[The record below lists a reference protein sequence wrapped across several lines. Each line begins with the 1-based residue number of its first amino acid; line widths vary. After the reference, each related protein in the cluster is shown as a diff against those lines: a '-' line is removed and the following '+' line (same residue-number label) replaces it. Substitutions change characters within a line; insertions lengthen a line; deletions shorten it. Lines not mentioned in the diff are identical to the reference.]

1 MARNRT
7 IQSKAAV
14 CITIGILS
22 GCVVGPDYRQVD
34 PHAPAAWS
42 TPLVNG
48 INGSDAAPSAWWV
61 AFHDAELDSL
71 IQRAEHLNLDLL
83 VAQAHLRQARAF
95 RAGSAA
101 DLGPTVDATGS
112 AFKQRQSQDQPLIGA
127 LPLPANFPFEYKVY
141 QAGFDA
147 SWEIDFFGG
156 KRRALEAA
164 DAEWQSAVE
173 ARNDVLVSLLAE
185 VARNYM
191 ELRGAQQRLE
201 IAQRNLIL
209 QEEAVELIDA
219 RMHGGIATD
228 LDLRR
233 ATALRGNIQ
242 ASLAPLETSVR
253 ISMYGLATLLG
264 LQPGELVAELAPVKA
279 LPSAPPQVPIGLP
292 SALLL
297 RRPDVRRA
305 ERQLAAE
312 TARIGVAKSDW
323 FPKFSLT
330 GDIGSESVTTGQ
342 WFEPNSRFWSFG
354 PNFQWRIFDFGRVR
368 AEVDAQTA
376 VQEAALA
383 TYQKTVLTSL
393 QETENAMV
401 AYAQEQNR
409 HRALADVVA
418 DNQNSLKLAAQ
429 LYDKGRVNY
438 LDVLDVQRT
447 LYQAD
452 DQLAASTQAV
462 ALDLIVLYKALG
474 GGWKTLQ
481 SALTATPSPAST
493 STAQR
498 SPP

>member
-1 MARNRT
+1 
-7 IQSKAAV
+7 
-14 CITIGILS
+14 
-22 GCVVGPDYRQVD
+22 
-34 PHAPAAWS
+34 
-42 TPLVNG
+42 
-48 INGSDAAPSAWWV
+48 
-61 AFHDAELDSL
+61 
-71 IQRAEHLNLDLL
+71 
-83 VAQAHLRQARAF
+83 
-95 RAGSAA
+95 
-101 DLGPTVDATGS
+101 
-112 AFKQRQSQDQPLIGA
+112 
-127 LPLPANFPFEYKVY
+127 
-141 QAGFDA
+141 
-147 SWEIDFFGG
+147 
-156 KRRALEAA
+156 
-164 DAEWQSAVE
+164 
-173 ARNDVLVSLLAE
+173 
-185 VARNYM
+185 
-191 ELRGAQQRLE
+191 
-201 IAQRNLIL
+201 
-209 QEEAVELIDA
+209 VELIDA